1 MLPMTKAER
10 RFTTTARSRMP
21 RVSTG
26 TSRPNVDT
34 STSLMNVVLMSASS
48 AFSVSLTGSM

>member
-1 MLPMTKAER
+1 MLPMTRAER